1 MIPNFKEMMFPIL
14 EFLGKKGS
22 ANRQEIIG
30 FVADFFKFSEEDK
43 KEKTSNGTVTY
54 VNRAD
59 WAVAYLANNKRI
71 LELPKSKILAK
82 KTDGMRGRYEITESG
97 KKLLSQKN
105 AEQKFQNWYQDVYGA
120 KISLSKNTAN
130 QDDEKTPIENI
141 LSISNELT
149 QNLKS
154 QILNE
159 ISSKNPRFF
168 EFFVLLLL
176 EKIGYGVG
184 KLTKNGSD
192 GGIDGIIDED
202 ELGLSKVYIQA
213 KNWQGSVSRPEIQK
227 FVGAISDKAT
237 KKGIFITTSNF
248 TKEAIS
254 YANGIQSH
262 TISLIDGD
270 RLSELAIKY
279 KIGIQ
284 IRQNIEICDIDTD
297 FFDNIV

>member
-1 MIPNFKEMMFPIL
+1 MIPSYKEMMFPIL
-14 EFLGKKGS
+14 QFLSKS
-22 ANRQEIIG
+22 TTAARQDILK
-30 FVADFFKFSEEDK
+30 FVEKYFKLSEMQKQER
-43 KEKTSNGTVTY
+43 TSNGTLTY
-54 VNRAD
+54 INRAD

-71 LELPKSKILAK
+71 LELSQSKILAK
-82 KTDGMRGRYEITESG
+82 KTAGVRGSYEITEAG
-97 KKLLSQKN
+97 KKLLNQKD
-105 AEQKFQNWYQDVYGA
+105 AKQKFQNWYQDVYGV
-120 KISLSKNTAN
+120 KISPNKNRAN

-141 LSISNELT
+141 LSISKELT
-149 QNLKS
+149 QNLKL

-159 ISSKNPRFF
+159 ISSKSPKFF
-168 EFFVLLLL
+168 EFFVLRLF
-176 EKIGYGVG
+176 EKMDYGIGR
-184 KLTKNGSD
+184 LTKNGSD
-192 GGIDGIIDED
+192 GGIDGVIDED
-202 ELGLSKVYIQA
+202 ELGLSQVYIQA
-213 KNWQGSVSRPEIQK
+213 KSWQGSVSRPEIQK
-227 FVGAISDKAT
+227 FVGAISNKAT

-297 FFDNIV
+297 FFDNVF

>member
-1 MIPNFKEMMFPIL
+1 MIPSYKEMMFPIL
-14 EFLGKKGS
+14 QFLSKS
-22 ANRQEIIG
+22 TTAARQDILK
-30 FVADFFKFSEEDK
+30 FVEKYFKLSETQKQER
-43 KEKTSNGTVTY
+43 TSNGTLTY
-54 VNRAD
+54 INRAD

-71 LELPKSKILAK
+71 LELSQSKILAK
-82 KTDGMRGRYEITESG
+82 KTAGVRGSYEITEAG
-97 KKLLSQKN
+97 KKLLNQKD
-105 AEQKFQNWYQDVYGA
+105 AKQKFQNWYQDVYGV
-120 KISLSKNTAN
+120 KISPNKNRAN

-141 LSISNELT
+141 LSISKELT
-149 QNLKS
+149 QNLKL

-159 ISSKNPRFF
+159 ISSKSPKFF
-168 EFFVLLLL
+168 EFFVLRLF
-176 EKIGYGVG
+176 EKMGYGIG
-184 KLTKNGSD
+184 RLTKNGSD
-192 GGIDGIIDED
+192 GGIDGVIDED
-202 ELGLSKVYIQA
+202 ELGLSQVYIQA
-213 KNWQGSVSRPEIQK
+213 KSWQGSVSRPEIQK
-227 FVGAISDKAT
+227 FVGAISNKAT

-297 FFDNIV
+297 FFDNVF